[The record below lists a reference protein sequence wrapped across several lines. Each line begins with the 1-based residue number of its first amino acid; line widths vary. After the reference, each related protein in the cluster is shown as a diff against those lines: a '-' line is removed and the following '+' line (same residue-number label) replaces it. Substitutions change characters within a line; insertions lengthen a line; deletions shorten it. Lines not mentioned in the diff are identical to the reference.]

1 MAPVLD
7 ACEVGL
13 ALFLGAAQGHTV
25 RPHVFTPALYQGA
38 IRSWEDLRELL
49 HPENSHTQL
58 PRRGRKSGGYVLRPL
73 LSCQPGPQGVLPGLD
88 LG

>member
-13 ALFLGAAQGHTV
+13 ALFLGAAQGHTG
-25 RPHVFTPALYQGA
+25 PALYQGA

-73 LSCQPGPQGVLPGLD
+73 LSCQPGPQGVLPGRD